1 MLNKIQE
8 GNPIL
13 LLGHPLF
20 CVYVVG
26 FKDSKGSKGTKVF
39 SSLTTICK
47 LSVKTSR
54 AILLFY
60 ELFSFFVNKIA
71 LFN

>member
-1 MLNKIQE
+1 M
-8 GNPIL
+8 
-13 LLGHPLF
+13 
-20 CVYVVG
+20 VYGVG
-26 FKDSKGSKGTKVF
+26 FKDSKDFKDFKDFKGSKVF

-60 ELFSFFVNKIA
+60 ELFSFC
-71 LFN
+71 